1 MSKFKVAMVAND
13 LPPTPDWVV
22 ERLTEKGISLVEFA
36 CAAPHEVVDFAA
48 DADVIWSMGG
58 SRVITAEILQ
68 LLHHCRMILRTGTGT
83 DDIPVEDATRL
94 GILVANTPE
103 VTAHQVAEH
112 AIGLFLAV
120 IRQIARQNALV
131 RRGVWDR
138 YQAWPDWH
146 LVGQTFGLAGFG
158 RIARLVARKLSGF
171 EMKIIASDPL
181 VDRIAMEQHGV
192 EKVRFDELFS
202 RSDYLS
208 LHVPLS
214 ANTRHLIGE
223 HQLRLMKPKAVLIN
237 TARGEILDQPALVR
251 ALTEGRIGGA
261 GLDVLDP
268 EPPDPDDPILKL
280 ENVVLTPHI
289 AGYSDL
295 FRDGFWKHSVDTIVA
310 MAKNGMPIWI
320 VNPEAVPR

>member
-1 MSKFKVAMVAND
+1 M
-13 LPPTPDWVV
+13 
-22 ERLTEKGISLVEFA
+22 
-36 CAAPHEVVDFAA
+36 
-48 DADVIWSMGG
+48 
-58 SRVITAEILQ
+58 
-68 LLHHCRMILRTGTGT
+68 
-83 DDIPVEDATRL
+83 
-94 GILVANTPE
+94 
-103 VTAHQVAEH
+103 
-112 AIGLFLAV
+112 
-120 IRQIARQNALV
+120 
-131 RRGVWDR
+131 
-138 YQAWPDWH
+138 
-146 LVGQTFGLAGFG
+146 
-158 RIARLVARKLSGF
+158 
-171 EMKIIASDPL
+171 
-181 VDRIAMEQHGV
+181 
-192 EKVRFDELFS
+192 FS

-251 ALTEGRIGGA
+251 ALTEGRIAGA

-268 EPPDPDDPILKL
+268 EPPDPHDPILKL